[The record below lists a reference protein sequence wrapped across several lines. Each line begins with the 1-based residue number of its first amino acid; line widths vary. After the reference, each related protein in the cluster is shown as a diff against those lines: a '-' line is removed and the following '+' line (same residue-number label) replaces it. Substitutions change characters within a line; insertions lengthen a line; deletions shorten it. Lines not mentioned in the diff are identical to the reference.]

1 MSNSSHPSLAT
12 CTFIMT
18 REIVVA
24 LFSKTNFFSQL
35 IVFIVLAL
43 VLYDEAGRAVT
54 IDEKIFPKIKVQ
66 YTHTFTVPIYLQV
79 KSSDNSPLINH
90 VMNMSLKMYIYTKM
104 RYILNLVLVFYL
116 G

>member
-1 MSNSSHPSLAT
+1 MSNSSHLSLAT
-12 CTFIMT
+12 RTFMMT

-24 LFSKTNFFSQL
+24 LISKTNFFSQL

-66 YTHTFTVPIYLQV
+66 YTHIYCSYIFTSQI
-79 KSSDNSPLINH
+79 K
-90 VMNMSLKMYIYTKM
+90 
-104 RYILNLVLVFYL
+104 
-116 G
+116 